1 MMRRLVVLIA
11 AGATFFAL
19 VATGFAL
26 TTNDASFTGSLS
38 HKGKPSK
45 KKPATASFH
54 TITNFISTDGNQPNV
69 ANTTTIFFPK
79 QLVNNAKYFPSCSK
93 GQIDGQSSIPAK
105 CKKALVG
112 SGKATAA
119 GGNPGTPINPGL
131 TENLTVKA
139 YNGPKGKSLLLVLN
153 GSSPLAI
160 TNRVIEGKMSK
171 TRGKF
176 GFKLAFTVPFDLQYQ
191 QGLQTPQTHFD
202 VKIKSITTKA
212 KIRGKKTKVPY
223 LGLTSCPKSHKL
235 PTQVT
240 VNYAQDGPIVGNPP
254 HPQPGGQ
261 TVTRGGTVKC

>member
-1 MMRRLVVLIA
+1 MRKLVVLIA
-11 AGATFFAL
+11 AGACFFAL
-19 VATGFAL
+19 VATALAL
-26 TTNDASFTGSLS
+26 TNNDASFTGTLT

-45 KKPATASFH
+45 AKPAPASFH
-54 TITNFISTDGNQPNV
+54 TITDFTTTDGKQPNV
-69 ANTTTIFFPK
+69 ADTTTIFFPK
-79 QLVNNAKYFPSCSK
+79 QIVSNGKFFPSCTK
-93 GQIDGQSSIPAK
+93 AQIDGQSSIPAK

-119 GGNPGTPINPGL
+119 GGSPGTTVNPAL
-131 TENLTVKA
+131 TENLTVAA

-171 TRGKF
+171 ASGKF
-176 GFKLAFTVPFDLQYQ
+176 GFKLAFTTPFDLQFQ

-202 VKIKSITTKA
+202 IKIKSVTTSA
-212 KIRGKKTKVPY
+212 KVRGKKTKVPY
-223 LGLTSCPKSHKL
+223 LGLTACPKNHTL

-240 VNYAQDGPIVGNPP
+240 VNFAQDGPIVGNPP

-261 TVTRGGTVKC
+261 TVTKTGTVKC